1 MEFLKINGK
10 TIKAPT
16 EITISP
22 EILDKVERTIDG
34 TMVVDI
40 VADKRKVDVS
50 WDYLSKEDMTLLVKQ
65 ISEDKFAE
73 ISFHDNITGEIV
85 TMVARS
91 EGLTYQPYYNWSKSK
106 IMWKGVSISFS
117 ER

>member
-73 ISFHDNITGEIV
+73 ISFHD
-85 TMVARS
+85 R
-91 EGLTYQPYYNWSKSK
+91 
-106 IMWKGVSISFS
+106 
-117 ER
+117 